1 MSFDGEIEVL
11 LGVIGSGSSG
21 VEILLKKAAPYV

>member
-1 MSFDGEIEVL
+1 MSFDGEI

-21 VEILLKKAAPYV
+21 VEILLKKTAPYV